1 MHYKEFFK
9 KKIINQSIYNNKLNW
24 FFDIKS
30 ILYSNINK
38 KQLANY
44 ANQLVSDY
52 KKIKTN
58 DNLKKNKSVINAKS
72 VNLNKIIQNRKT
84 GNTKIVEIIK
94 LVKKLNF
101 EKFFKFFLVHGS
113 VASNDYIYGWSD
125 FDTWVVINNDVLSS
139 TNQLLILRKK
149 LLKFY
154 KQIIKFSK
162 FQHHGINLYTEKDLK
177 NYLQGY
183 LPKQALIKNLNLLK
197 EHEIV
202 FYQNKQKNINLSKK
216 ILVDKFKF
224 LKQAIKKNK
233 YDHHVIKDIP
243 ILPFKNGDP
252 FLFELF
258 YHIGTILNIP
268 ILYLDALG
276 KSSHKKKS
284 FQKFYKIINN
294 KLIINF
300 IKKHEHIRRK
310 WPKYKKN
317 GFNIPDKLIKD
328 LGDEYLQ
335 NCLLVYKVILKK
347 INSY

>member
-1 MHYKEFFK
+1 M
-9 KKIINQSIYNNKLNW
+9 
-24 FFDIKS
+24 
-30 ILYSNINK
+30 YSNIKQN
-38 KQLANY
+38 QLANY
-44 ANQLVSDY
+44 AEQLVNDY
-52 KKIKTN
+52 KKIKTYN
-58 DNLKKNKSVINAKS
+58 NLGK
-72 VNLNKIIQNRKT
+72 NKIIINTKSVKLDKISQDRKI
-84 GNTKIVEIIK
+84 GNTKIIEIIK
-94 LVKKLNF
+94 LIKKLNF

-113 VASNDYIYGWSD
+113 IASNDYIYGWSD
-125 FDTWVVINNDVLSS
+125 FDTWVVINKKTLSS

-154 KQIIKFSK
+154 KHIVKFSK

-183 LPKQALIKNLNLLK
+183 LPKQALIQNLNLLK
-197 EHEIV
+197 DCEIV
-202 FYQNKQKNINLSKK
+202 FYHNKQKKINLSKK
-216 ILVDKFKF
+216 ILTEKYKF
-224 LKQAIKKNK
+224 LKHAIKKK
-233 YDHHVIKDIP
+233 EYDHHVMKDIP
-243 ILPFKNGDP
+243 TLPFKGGDP

-258 YHIGTILNIP
+258 YHIGAMLNIP

-294 KLIINF
+294 KFIINF
-300 IKKHEHIRRK
+300 IMKHERIRKK
-310 WPKYKKN
+310 WPKYKQD

-335 NCLLVYKVILKK
+335 NCLLIYKMILKK

>member
-30 ILYSNINK
+30 ILYSNIDK

-101 EKFFKFFLVHGS
+101 EKFFKFFL
-113 VASNDYIYGWSD
+113 
-125 FDTWVVINNDVLSS
+125 
-139 TNQLLILRKK
+139 ILRKK
-149 LLKFY
+149 LLKLY

-162 FQHHGINLYTEKDLK
+162 FQHHGINLYSEKDLK

-197 EHEIV
+197 EQEIV

-294 KLIINF
+294 KFIINF
-300 IKKHEHIRRK
+300 IKKHEHIRKK

-335 NCLLVYKVILKK
+335 NCLQVYKVILKK